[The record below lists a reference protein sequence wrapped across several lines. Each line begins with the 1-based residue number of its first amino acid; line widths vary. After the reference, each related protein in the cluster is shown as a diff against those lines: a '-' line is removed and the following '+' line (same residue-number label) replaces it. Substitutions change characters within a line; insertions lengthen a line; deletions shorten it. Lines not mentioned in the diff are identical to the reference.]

1 MGGFHRRGQPIPGF
15 GHVIYRVRDPR
26 QILLD
31 QLLREAWPDDPLRFR
46 PRARY
51 VWPRPVP
58 ASADGGTGGGA

>member
-1 MGGFHRRGQPIPGF
+1 M
-15 GHVIYRVRDPR
+15 RDPR